1 MLVAMSR
8 SHPFVPSARAPEVAA
23 AAAAGVGLLLIKLL
37 PSLELG
43 LFAAGS
49 ARLASLFTG
58 QPVLRVENGWMLPH
72 ADLSIVVTAGCSATD
87 FFLMVA
93 TLLAWRLM
101 EKTRTRTAA
110 MAHSSASLETP
121 PNVGLASIRQGLTP
135 WLLSPAGLRALG
147 GAILGGL
154 GIALPLSIFL
164 NSLRIV
170 VVAQAH
176 RWFIDHFPPSYG
188 PLLHMAVGVA
198 IFLPSLIALNGLF
211 HLLASRRPAVSA
223 SA

>member
-1 MLVAMSR
+1 MIR
-8 SHPFVPSARAPEVAA
+8 SGSSCPSAFPQALAAA
-23 AAAAGVGLLLIKLL
+23 AAAAGGGLVLLKLF

-58 QPVLRVENGWMLPH
+58 QPVLRIGNGWMLPD

-93 TLLAWRLM
+93 TLLAWHFAG
-101 EKTRTRTAA
+101 KSGAA
-110 MAHSSASLETP
+110 ASAGMIPPDTASLATTSSGHAVP
-121 PNVGLASIRQGLTP
+121 FLCRGTLLPIIR
-135 WLLSPAGLRALG
+135 AALG
-147 GAILGGL
+147 GLA
-154 GIALPLSIFL
+154 IALPLSIFL
-164 NSLRIV
+164 NSLRVV

-176 RWFIDHFPPSYG
+176 RWFIDHFPASYG
-188 PLLHMAVGVA
+188 PFLHMATGVA
-198 IFLPSLIALNGLF
+198 IFLPSLIALNGLL
-211 HLLASRRPAVSA
+211 HLLAPRPSLVSA